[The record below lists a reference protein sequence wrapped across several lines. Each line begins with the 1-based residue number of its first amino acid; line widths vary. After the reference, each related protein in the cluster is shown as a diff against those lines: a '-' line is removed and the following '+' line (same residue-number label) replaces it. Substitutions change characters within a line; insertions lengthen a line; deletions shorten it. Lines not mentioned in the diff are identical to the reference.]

1 MKHNN
6 HLKLTYFRRNL
17 PPLKFLK
24 KEFQALNNRLKGHQI
39 NKIRVIS
46 KIKIKDS
53 RLNKMFSRNNLSPI
67 SKTNKDKIIQISRI
81 NKTKLKEKIKIRIKI
96 NKDNLNIKTNKD
108 SRDQINNKIK
118 RKSSNLINLGLNSMK
133 KDQFLLN
140 QNKMFKM
147 NKIYNNNR
155 LDKLL

>member
-1 MKHNN
+1 
-6 HLKLTYFRRNL
+6 
-17 PPLKFLK
+17 
-24 KEFQALNNRLKGHQI
+24 
-39 NKIRVIS
+39 
-46 KIKIKDS
+46 
-53 RLNKMFSRNNLSPI
+53 MFSRNNLSPI

-133 KDQFLLN
+133 KDQFLLIN
-140 QNKMFKM
+140 QNKMCKM